1 MEDIPWDEMTV
12 NFKEYMNAKWIR
24 VIDKITVNFT
34 VPRVGQ
40 KWKYPTVSAGSGY
53 RVEVPD
59 VWDADYNSVTTIKKK
74 QTMTL
79 TFRVYVNSK
88 DAEFPEII
96 DEDDLSQYGGTV
108 TINGKPATE
117 VGLEEEALR
126 IQFKF
131 KPLDRLPKLSKKSI
145 TVKKGKTAKVKILYK
160 KKGSKNTYKKTKY
173 AKVVSKRTAST
184 IKVKG
189 LKKGKT
195 TLKIKV
201 NGTWLKL
208 KVRVK

>member
-1 MEDIPWDEMTV
+1 M
-12 NFKEYMNAKWIR
+12 
-24 VIDKITVNFT
+24 
-34 VPRVGQ
+34 
-40 KWKYPTVSAGSGY
+40 
-53 RVEVPD
+53 PD

-117 VGLEEEALR
+117 IGLEEEALR